1 MGLQLELDLFMNDLE
16 GFREILPMKRGPQ
29 DRVAIDNVLPGPL
42 EGPNIQAAPQRIAQA
57 HAVYSR
63 LGRLQA
69 VKKYPLLQGRQFIDV
84 FNGLR
89 VHGTYR
95 DDINPR
101 SLTSQCWR

>member
-1 MGLQLELDLFMNDLE
+1 
-16 GFREILPMKRGPQ
+16 
-29 DRVAIDNVLPGPL
+29 
-42 EGPNIQAAPQRIAQA
+42 
-57 HAVYSR
+57 
-63 LGRLQA
+63 